1 MMTTQ
6 PQKTSTRYIGAR
18 IIRRSERCSN
28 TAIKTGNIMLR
39 DAPDPANSTMQICDL
54 TKMFPPY
61 HTEEEARQDNMLISL
76 TNVKAFAK
84 HYNSNIMYWTLFG
97 ISKPKDF
104 IELKVS
110 CISQGESPMTDFAV
124 GIVPSAYR
132 HTKQPFVSLLLV
144 VAPLVCFFLPT
155 RPSPTKIATCQGSVF
170 LSSAGFLECT
180 SRGTAPISP
189 LYVHPYTN
197 EILQCLRFCN
207 ENNSPDLRIERSNNV
222 YSFIANNVVLYR
234 VRAPASIKS
243 YDVFV
248 DMRCDR
254 IQGMWASKPPLVNV
268 NFDDVLR
275 HNQKLNTVSVRSEG
289 SSTAARECLMLS
301 KANDYARKTMG
312 RTDLVPRIIGAGVY
326 NYVEA
331 VACGS
336 PRSPGRQH
344 VLVTEYVQ
352 GSTPAYSVSLSEPW
366 MWRRLLL
373 ELVQCMVLFIG
384 SQIVHND
391 FYARNLLIRMDRKKK
406 ILKCTVIDFEKAV
419 TEKNEAALLFNNYCC
434 LVGMVVNLVYRNW
447 KHQSVQPILAD
458 LLRIVGHGL
467 LLMYETERGD
477 IVPNW
482 TYLKEWG
489 QDTRQPNQSMDDYF
503 RVKLQGTNVTVR
515 RRVFENGNQTFLV
528 AVLVKLHHY
537 ASSLP
542 SV

>member
-1 MMTTQ
+1 
-6 PQKTSTRYIGAR
+6 
-18 IIRRSERCSN
+18 
-28 TAIKTGNIMLR
+28 MLR
-39 DAPDPANSTMQICDL
+39 DAPDPANSTMQICNL

-61 HTEEEARQDNMLISL
+61 HTEEEARQDNMLITL
-76 TNVKAFAK
+76 QNVKAFAK

-97 ISKPKDF
+97 ISNPQDF

-110 CISQGESPMTDFAV
+110 CISRGESPMTDFAV

-132 HTKQPFVSLLLV
+132 HTKQPFVSP
-144 VAPLVCFFLPT
+144 PLPLNPPPASYAF
-155 RPSPTKIATCQGSVF
+155 STKIATCQGSVF

-180 SRGTAPISP
+180 SRGTVPISP
-189 LYVHPYTN
+189 LYVHPCTG
-197 EILQCLRFCN
+197 EILRCLRFCN
-207 ENNSPDLRIERSNNV
+207 ENNSPDLRIERDNNV

-234 VRAPASIKS
+234 VRAPPSIKS

-248 DMRCDR
+248 DMRCER

-275 HNQKLNTVSVRSEG
+275 HNRKLNTVSVRSEG
-289 SSTAARECLMLS
+289 TSTAARECLMLS

-331 VACGS
+331 VVCGS

-344 VLVTEYVQ
+344 VLVTEFVQ
-352 GSTPAYSVSLSEPW
+352 GSVPAYSVSLSEPW

-373 ELVQCMVLFIG
+373 ELVQCMVLFVG
-384 SQIVHND
+384 SKIVHND
-391 FYARNLLIRMDRKKK
+391 FYARNLLLRVDHKKK

-419 TEKNEAALLFNNYCC
+419 TEKNETALLFNNYCC

-447 KHQSVQPILAD
+447 KYSNVQSILTTV
-458 LLRIVGHGL
+458 LRIIGHGL
-467 LLMYETERGD
+467 LLMYETEVGD
-477 IVPNW
+477 VVPNW

-489 QDTRQPNQSMDDYF
+489 QDTRKPGQSMDDYF
-503 RVKLQGTNVTVR
+503 RSKLQGTNVTVR
-515 RRVFENGNQTFLV
+515 KRVFDNANQTFLV
-528 AVLVKLHHY
+528 PILVRLHHF
-537 ASSLP
+537 AASLP
-542 SV
+542 SM